1 MFSGVH
7 NYTQYYNYFGVHLQP
22 LQEGHSREGVA
33 WHVTDAVL
41 LQISAEEKVG
51 GAGYLCAC
59 ATSNSPACIILHTQK
74 VICALAF

>member
-1 MFSGVH
+1 M
-7 NYTQYYNYFGVHLQP
+7 YYFGVHLQP

-59 ATSNSPACIILHTQK
+59 ATSNSPIEEIPGHTRHTESS
-74 VICALAF
+74 ALAF